1 MSALLQVEHIEK
13 SFGQT
18 KVLNITNKSVN
29 VGVTIEKT
37 VLIET
42 QCLDIIRYD
51 FNNIKNNS
59 NVALD
64 NFTWHD
70 SLPIETKLQKV
81 FTGTWSQNLT
91 YSVKYKT
98 NFETTYRL
106 VADNL
111 FTTQVYELDFTNLPL
126 QKDEYVTDIV
136 FEFGTVEAGF
146 TQVQAPFIYT
156 KVNNYLKDGTEIM
169 NYTEVFGFYNNYK
182 VSGNSSWKTLI
193 FNKTLPK
200 VKLPKTGW

>member
-1 MSALLQVEHIEK
+1 M
-13 SFGQT
+13 
-18 KVLNITNKSVN
+18 
-29 VGVTIEKT
+29 
-37 VLIET
+37 
-42 QCLDIIRYD
+42 
-51 FNNIKNNS
+51 
-59 NVALD
+59 
-64 NFTWHD
+64 
-70 SLPIETKLQKV
+70 PIETKLQKV

-98 NFETTYRL
+98 NFEATYRL

-111 FTTQVYELDFTNLPL
+111 FTTQVYELDFTNIAL
-126 QKDEYVTDIV
+126 QRDEYITDIV

-156 KVNNYLKDGTEIM
+156 KVNNYLKDGTEII

-182 VSGNSSWKTLI
+182 VSGNSSWKTSI

>member
-1 MSALLQVEHIEK
+1 MNFFKRI
-13 SFGQT
+13 
-18 KVLNITNKSVN
+18 
-29 VGVTIEKT
+29 
-37 VLIET
+37 
-42 QCLDIIRYD
+42 

-81 FTGTWSQNLT
+81 YTGTWSQNLT

-98 NFETTYRL
+98 NFESTYRL

-111 FTTQVYELDFTNLPL
+111 FTTQVYELDFTNIAL
-126 QKDEYVTDIV
+126 QRDEYITDIV

-146 TQVQAPFIYT
+146 TQVQAPFIYRNHEAPDLD
-156 KVNNYLKDGTEIM
+156 KIKEL
-169 NYTEVFGFYNNYK
+169 
-182 VSGNSSWKTLI
+182 
-193 FNKTLPK
+193 NKTQFDPPCP
-200 VKLPKTGW
+200 VKLRKFNFGVGSTPCGIAQTVDIAAGIPE